1 MMIFREIHTQMLAF
15 LRRPNSEPQHAT
27 TPSPN
32 EQSSLI
38 FPVAVSFGLVSAFA
52 QLVILAVEKFVL
64 HGYVHQGPDVIWM
77 APLSN
82 VVIFLT
88 PAVLLWLTAR
98 RWTRVASPPVVIF
111 IFALLGYLSVLIM
124 ADRIDRLAVLALAA
138 GLAVQTARFLTA
150 NPELLFRFL
159 RLSVGGIS
167 FLKRNK
173 TPSES
178 ARDATV
184 ALAGPGAG
192 LTRREF
198 LLSTGGTIGALAL
211 GVSGWKTLE
220 EQIAL
225 SQMPLSWAKSPN
237 VLLITLDTV
246 RAASA
251 SLYGY
256 SRSTTPQL
264 ARFAKSGA
272 LFQKAYGTASWTLP
286 SHGSIFTGYYP
297 HEQVGDWLIPFD
309 SPYPTLAQV
318 LRQRGYDT
326 AGFVANTI
334 YCSKES
340 GLGRGFAHFEDYK
353 ISPSQVM
360 KSSSLGFYL
369 NDSSH
374 LRRQIGYYE
383 YLGRKTAAELNDD
396 FLRWLSSRGER
407 PFFAFLNY
415 WDAHE
420 PYLPP
425 VPFDSQF
432 GPTSRDMFSIDSG
445 VHTAELSR
453 RDLEAE
459 ANAYDSTIAY
469 LDSQLGRLL
478 DELQAR
484 GLLENTC
491 VIITSDH
498 GEEFGEHGLFRHG
511 HSLYIASLHV
521 PLLILFP
528 PRVPAN
534 VTVPHPV
541 SLRDL
546 PATIFDL
553 ISGEKKPFPGNSM
566 ARFWDARHVQTGFG
580 EELILAEISAED
592 GKPNWVPTSRGKIK
606 SLVAERY
613 QYILNG
619 DGREELYDLV
629 EDPFE
634 LNNFAQSEPGKRLVS
649 DFRVSLE
656 DLLAKG

>member
-1 MMIFREIHTQMLAF
+1 MIFREIHTQMLAF
-15 LRRPNSEPQHAT
+15 LRRPNSELQQAT
-27 TPSPN
+27 APNPN

-52 QLVILAVEKFVL
+52 QLVILAFEKFVL
-64 HGYVHQGPDVIWM
+64 NDYVHQAPEVVWM
-77 APLSN
+77 APFSN
-82 VVIFLT
+82 VVIFLI
-88 PAVLLWLTAR
+88 PALPLWLVAR
-98 RWTRVASPPVVIF
+98 RWTRVASPSIVIF

-124 ADRIDRLAVLALAA
+124 ADRIDRLAVLVLAA
-138 GLAVQTARFLTA
+138 GLAAQTARFLTA
-150 NPELLFRFL
+150 NPTRLFRLL

-167 FLKRNK
+167 FLKRWK
-173 TPSES
+173 TPADSP
-178 ARDATV
+178 RDAKVT
-184 ALAGPGAG
+184 LAVPGLA

-225 SQMPLSWAKSPN
+225 SQMPLNWSDSPN

-246 RAASA
+246 RAASQ

-297 HEQVGDWLIPFD
+297 HEQIGDWLVPFD
-309 SPYPTLAQV
+309 SPYPTLAEV

-340 GLGRGFAHFEDYK
+340 GFGRGFAHFEDYK
-353 ISPSQVM
+353 ISPGQVM
-360 KSSSLGFYL
+360 KSSSLGFYMTD
-369 NDSSH
+369 NPG
-374 LRRQIGYYE
+374 LRQQIGYYE
-383 YLGRKTAAELNDD
+383 YLGRKSAAELNAE

-425 VPFDSQF
+425 APFDRQF
-432 GPTSRDMFSIDSG
+432 GPTSREMFSIDRG
-445 VHTAELSR
+445 ARVAELSR

-459 ANAYDSTIAY
+459 INAYDGTIAY

-553 ISGEKKPFPGNSM
+553 IGGEKNPFPGSSM
-566 ARFWDARHVQTGFG
+566 ARFWDARRVQTGFG
-580 EELILAEISAED
+580 GELILAEISAED

-606 SLVAERY
+606 SLVADRY

-619 DGREELYDLV
+619 DEREELFDLV
-629 EDPFE
+629 DDPFE
-634 LNNFAQSEPGKRLVS
+634 LNNFALSEPGKRLVS
-649 DFRVSLE
+649 DFRASLE